1 MMLTRNRNA
10 VKLLMTGD
18 FSSEAKEGTRSLFA
32 LGVRR
37 GG

>member
-1 MMLTRNRNA
+1 M
-10 VKLLMTGD
+10 VKLSMTGD
-18 FSSEAKEGTRSLFA
+18 FSSGAKEGTRSLFA